1 MAGGARWSAV
11 EPGRRLLASD
21 VRMKRAAANIN
32 AVAPNCIHWLTV
44 LFSSAR
50 LRVGAIRQ
58 AMIPPIT
65 AVSS

>member
-11 EPGRRLLASD
+11 EPGRHLLASD
-21 VRMKRAAANIN
+21 VRMKRAAAKIN
-32 AVAPNCIHWLTV
+32 TAAPNCIQWLTV

-50 LRVGAIRQ
+50 QRVGAIRQ
-58 AMIPPIT
+58 AMIPLIT